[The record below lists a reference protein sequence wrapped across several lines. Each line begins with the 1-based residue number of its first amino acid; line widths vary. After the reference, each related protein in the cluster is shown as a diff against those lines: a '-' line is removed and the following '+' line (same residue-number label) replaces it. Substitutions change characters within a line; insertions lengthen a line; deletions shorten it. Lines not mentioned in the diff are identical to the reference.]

1 MKVGKHDVTMKNIH
15 AYLQGNLRMLAE
27 QYGPDYLKMDPH
39 IKEQIIFR
47 MDVSNP
53 ECIQQKECKEC
64 HCEIPNLMY
73 ANKQCGG
80 QCYPEMMDADKWEE
94 FKKTLRIYTLENNIE
109 KIGYPF
115 DWKHIE
121 SLMGKEEINKKET
134 LISGTNTT
142 KIDDKTVNLPDQVIG
157 SIIMHT
163 FQLHN
168 HNDQPVFIKD
178 INTSCGCTTLDEV
191 RNKIIQP
198 GETLNVQVRVDTN
211 GKRAADAIFTSE
223 LIFNNATK
231 TRLSIIFKLTN

>member
-1 MKVGKHDVTMKNIH
+1 
-15 AYLQGNLRMLAE
+15 
-27 QYGPDYLKMDPH
+27 
-39 IKEQIIFR
+39 
-47 MDVSNP
+47 
-53 ECIQQKECKEC
+53 
-64 HCEIPNLMY
+64 MY

-80 QCYPEMMDADKWEE
+80 QCYPEMMDVDKWEE

-142 KIDDKTVNLPDQVIG
+142 KIDNISVNLPDQVIG

-198 GETLNVQVRVDTN
+198 GETLDVQVRVDTN

-223 LIFNNATK
+223 LVFNNATK
-231 TRLSIIFKLTN
+231 TRLSLIFKLTN